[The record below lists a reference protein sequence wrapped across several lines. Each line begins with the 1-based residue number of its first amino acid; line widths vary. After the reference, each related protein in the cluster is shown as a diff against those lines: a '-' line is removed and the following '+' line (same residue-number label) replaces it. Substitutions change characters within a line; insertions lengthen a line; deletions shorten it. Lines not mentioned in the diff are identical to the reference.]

1 MFIEWKQVIWRS
13 VALFVLVGMVSA
25 CGVTKVKKEH
35 GLLQSDLSRP
45 HATVYFMR
53 ANTEHPQGFADN
65 SLAVEI
71 DGELL
76 ISLAK
81 GEYTMAYLKPR
92 QITVT
97 LKNLAQAGGRWE
109 VKEMERSRQFRL
121 QPDETYFINA
131 NAVDGEFRG
140 VRFIPEMVSQ
150 FEAKKI
156 SEYLRAVGKAARKAR
171 IADL

>member
-1 MFIEWKQVIWRS
+1 
-13 VALFVLVGMVSA
+13 
-25 CGVTKVKKEH
+25 
-35 GLLQSDLSRP
+35 
-45 HATVYFMR
+45 
-53 ANTEHPQGFADN
+53 
-65 SLAVEI
+65 
-71 DGELL
+71 
-76 ISLAK
+76 
-81 GEYTMAYLKPR
+81 MAYLKPR

-121 QPDETYFINA
+121 QPDGTYFINA